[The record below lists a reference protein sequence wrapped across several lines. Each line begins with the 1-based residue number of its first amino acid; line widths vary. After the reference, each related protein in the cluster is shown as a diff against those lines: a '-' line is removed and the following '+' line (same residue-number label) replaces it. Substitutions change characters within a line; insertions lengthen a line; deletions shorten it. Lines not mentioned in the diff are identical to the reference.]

1 MADTPEPFVTSDTAL
16 AAYLEYHRHTIVSFK
31 PEKNDPKRLQYIF
44 IKEDDTEA
52 LLSKYESGRTVINI
66 KQYANS
72 LKHVY
77 DKLRKYRDAQ

>member
-1 MADTPEPFVTSDTAL
+1 MADTPSPFVTSDTAL

-31 PEKNDPKRLQYIF
+31 PEQGDPRRLQYIF
-44 IKEDDTEA
+44 IKEDDTDKLVE
-52 LLSKYESGRTVINI
+52 KYESGRTVINI

-77 DKLRKYRDAQ
+77 AKLKDYRDAQ